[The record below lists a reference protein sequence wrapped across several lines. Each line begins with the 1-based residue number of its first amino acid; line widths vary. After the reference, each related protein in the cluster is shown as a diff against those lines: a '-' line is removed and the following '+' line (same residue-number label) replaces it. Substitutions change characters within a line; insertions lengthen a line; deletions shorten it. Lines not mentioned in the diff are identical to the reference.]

1 MLKIGNIMEIKNIG
15 IGKIVK
21 IYEKEDYNECGTI
34 VIDIA
39 GQKYYRDMDKDHNII
54 DTLNDT
60 NITTE
65 KEYVQYLKST
75 IKQLTALSSNK
86 RKEASE
92 YNKSVNGLATKRK
105 GKVSVI
111 DGNIMGFCENSLS
124 SYHRSLLNNAKKLK
138 EIKDQLKQELQFYKK
153 KGV

>member
-39 GQKYYRDMDKDHNII
+39 GQKYSRDMDKDHNII

-65 KEYVQYLKST
+65 KRIRT
-75 IKQLTALSSNK
+75 IFKKHNK
-86 RKEASE
+86 TINSI
-92 YNKSVNGLATKRK
+92 
-105 GKVSVI
+105 VI
-111 DGNIMGFCENSLS
+111 
-124 SYHRSLLNNAKKLK
+124 
-138 EIKDQLKQELQFYKK
+138 
-153 KGV
+153 